1 MKKVMILAAAFALLL
16 TAIAPAAICF
26 AEEGKVSVFETDRE
40 FIYYE
45 EADGMRVTVEVFK
58 RNGDVVFSVFP
69 DAEPGCFFEFKLN
82 GFAVGEPDWN
92 AIKAY
97 CFANEASWTKRCAAD
112 EVRVE
117 DGGETLVW
125 SANYD
130 GTYVFTVKGLRHKKK
145 LPMIAAMHRMPMTM
159 TAYRECCVG

>member
-1 MKKVMILAAAFALLL
+1 MKKTFLILLTVFALFLSAL
-16 TAIAPAAICF
+16 VPSAACL

-45 EADGMRVTVEVFK
+45 EADGMRVTIEVFK
-58 RNGDVVFSVFP
+58 RNGDVIFSVYP

-82 GFAVGEPDWN
+82 GFAAGEPDCN

-97 CFANEASWTKRCAAD
+97 CFANEASWTKRCVAD

-125 SANYD
+125 SAKYD
-130 GTYVFTVKGLRHKKK
+130 GTYVFTIKGLQHKKK
-145 LPMIAAMHRMPMTM
+145 PAMRRMPMTV
-159 TAYRECCVG
+159 TAFRECCVD